1 MTTKKLFPLFL
12 CAMSM
17 VLLFSSCNKLKE
29 GTITS
34 RKSIKITVNTEVKG
48 GVSTNAMTRAGEV
61 NTFSG
66 SVNVSLSEIPELSG
80 FDLSSLSSAT
90 VRNVVIGTSC
100 TEPGDFYV
108 ENISFQTTGA
118 SATIN
123 RITVGETVS
132 NNNDINTLVQTL
144 LTNLISGST
153 VPISIA
159 GTTNVDPPGKIIVY
173 VLDIDATWT
182 SEL

>member
-1 MTTKKLFPLFL
+1 MTTKKIFPLLL

-17 VLLFSSCNKLKE
+17 VLLFSSCDKGK
-29 GTITS
+29 ITS

-66 SVNVSLSEIPELSG
+66 SVNVSLSEIQELG
-80 FDLSSLSSAT
+80 DLDLSSLSAVT
-90 VRNVVIGTSC
+90 VKNVVIGTSC

-108 ENISFQTTGA
+108 ENVSFQTTGA
-118 SATIN
+118 SVTIN

-132 NNNDINTLVQTL
+132 NNNDINTLMQTL
-144 LTNLISGST
+144 LTNLVNGNT
-153 VPISIA
+153 FPISIS

-173 VLDIDATWT
+173 VLDIETT
-182 SEL
+182 CTLGL